1 VTATAAPA
9 SNPAAPRPQLWR
21 LSDRSSFQELR
32 RHGRRARRG
41 PVTVTW
47 LADGPTQP
55 RAGFVVG
62 KAAGGAVVR
71 NRIKRRLRAGLR
83 ELQAGDR
90 LPLGTYLV
98 AAGPEAASM
107 PWSALVSEL
116 TEAVTAATGGTTA

>member
-9 SNPAAPRPQLWR
+9 SHPAAPRPQLWR
-21 LSDRSSFQELR
+21 ISDRSSFQELR

-41 PVTVTW
+41 PITVTW
-47 LADGPTQP
+47 LADGPPHP

-83 ELQAGDR
+83 DLQASNR

-98 AAGPEAASM
+98 GAGAEAAQM

-116 TEAVTAATGGTTA
+116 GATVSAATSEAIG